1 MTGPNTAAPRY
12 VLVMGVSG
20 CGKSTVAAG
29 LAEALGGTFIEGDSL
44 HPSANIEAMRA
55 GRPLDDAMRQP
66 WLEAVAIAAGTAWQ
80 GDNRPVVIACSA
92 LKRRYR
98 DLLRKHLPGLL
109 PVHLHGSPDLVR
121 SRMEDRNGH
130 FMPAALLDSQIRD
143 LEPPGPD
150 EDAITVDIAQSPEGI
165 IAGVLTQLFPVES
178 GRSSPRS

>member
-1 MTGPNTAAPRY
+1 MAGSTKAAPRF

-29 LAEALGGTFIEGDSL
+29 LADALGGTFIEGDSL

-66 WLEAVAIAAGTAWQ
+66 WLTAVAKAAESSWQ
-80 GDNRPVVIACSA
+80 GDGRPVVIACSA

-98 DLLRKHLPGLL
+98 DLLRKHLPGLV
-109 PVHLHGSPDLVR
+109 PVHLHGSPDLLLQ
-121 SRMEDRNGH
+121 RMEDRKGH
-130 FMPAALLDSQIRD
+130 FMPAKLLDSQIRD

-150 EDAITVDIAQSPEGI
+150 EGAITVDIAEHPEDI
-165 IAGVLTQLFPVES
+165 ISAVRSRLFPIES